1 MQADLAA
8 GQRDIWAIDLSAE
21 DMTVESL
28 DSAALLGT
36 TGSFACGASASCPV
50 SSASTAGTIGSA

>member
-1 MQADLAA
+1 MQAELVARQ
-8 GQRDIWAIDLSAE
+8 GDIWAIDLSAE

-28 DSAALLGT
+28 DTATLLGT
-36 TGSFACGASASCPV
+36 TGSFACGACASCPV